1 MKKYFALLFFLF
13 SLAIFSQN
21 HALFLQNKN
30 SSFYKVINENKRIKI
45 ETKEGRTYVG
55 KFKVHDSV
63 SIIIQE
69 HVFLLNDIVKIKRKS
84 KFGAIANPIFVT
96 IGSGVFILG
105 LSGLFV
111 ANPFAAVAGTLA
123 MFGSVP
129 IIVIPLFIYG
139 HPSKNWEYSIKE
151 K

>member
-1 MKKYFALLFFLF
+1 MEKYFALFFFLF
-13 SLAIFSQN
+13 SITVFAQN

-55 KFKVHDSV
+55 KFKIQDSV

-69 HVFLLNDIVKIKRKS
+69 HVFLLNDIVKIKKKS
-84 KFGAIANPIFVT
+84 KFGTIANPIFVT
-96 IGSGVFILG
+96 IGSGVFVLG
-105 LSGLFV
+105 FSGLFV

-123 MFGSVP
+123 MFGSLP
-129 IIVIPLFIYG
+129 IIAIPLFIYG